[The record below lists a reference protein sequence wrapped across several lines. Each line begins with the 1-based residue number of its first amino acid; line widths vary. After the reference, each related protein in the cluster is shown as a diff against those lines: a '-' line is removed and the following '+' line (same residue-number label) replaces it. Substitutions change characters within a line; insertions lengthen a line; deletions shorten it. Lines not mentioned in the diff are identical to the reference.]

1 MFYTD
6 GMNLHSS
13 LTGSNTDQNQS
24 GANQNDHNSVKPP
37 QTQTIVSQPKLA
49 QPQSKP
55 NPAPNNNPTP
65 SPAPIPIQYPT
76 PPGIELSERFPGMV
90 KPLSEDL
97 VYEWQAGSRPFTK
110 HTKQYYLT
118 MSIIVL
124 LLCLILF
131 FAGQI
136 LPILV
141 VLSVAFLAYAFS
153 AVPPQQMMY
162 RITTYGIRL
171 EEKLYPWEVM
181 GRFWF
186 EKKKKQ
192 KLLLIETAQFPNRL
206 TLVLADLDQEKEL
219 SDVLSDVLLNQQP
232 PLSWTEKAAKWLQK
246 KFPLELET

>member
-1 MFYTD
+1 
-6 GMNLHSS
+6 MNLHST
-13 LTGSNTDQNQS
+13 LTGEKSTTPQIDSDQIVKKSVEPSKSQS
-24 GANQNDHNSVKPP
+24 TTN
-37 QTQTIVSQPKLA
+37 
-49 QPQSKP
+49 
-55 NPAPNNNPTP
+55 P
-65 SPAPIPIQYPT
+65 SPAPQSPDSQPPISIRYPT

-90 KPLSEDL
+90 RPLSEEL
-97 VYEWQAGSRPFTK
+97 VYEWQAGSRPYTK
-110 HTKQYYLT
+110 HTRQYYLT
-118 MSIIVL
+118 MGTIVL

-192 KLLLIETAQFPNRL
+192 KLLFIETAQFPNRL
-206 TLVLADLDQEKEL
+206 TMVLADPTQEEELDN
-219 SDVLSDVLLNQQP
+219 VLSDVLLHQQP
-232 PLSWTEKAAKWLQK
+232 PLTWSEKAAKWLQK
-246 KFPLELET
+246 KFPLELEP